1 MYLRKLHYYIKEN
14 RTTSLT
20 FPGKRYFPP
29 RLHLHCVPSIEWKTY
44 GRDRNTLVI
53 DKEFRIVED
62 FNSSLRKAWDK
73 VESRIPGNL

>member
-1 MYLRKLHYYIKEN
+1 MKSGDPCSN
-14 RTTSLT
+14 
-20 FPGKRYFPP
+20 
-29 RLHLHCVPSIEWKTY
+29 VPSIEWKTY